1 MFEWTDPREVKNYT
15 QYYLYLLFSYQ
26 GRIGRADFARGLFFG
41 YFPLIIITVIGL
53 ILSIEFI
60 FRNITSLLGFVFLVV
75 LMAVI
80 IGFLVLTPP
89 LALIQ
94 KRLKDI
100 GFSSDTRALII
111 VGALI
116 GTIAWLLGPILLIF
130 ICLASTEQKFGNPYG
145 KECTVYED
153 LKRRRE
159 NLVNAA
165 ESCLGRNDFEGAIQN
180 YTELGDNGLV
190 KRTKKAHISHNYDLL
205 YSQISRMNGK
215 GVLCEDLVNSTSDLS
230 SLVNSYLGIKPQE
243 PPSTLPKSDDRLS
256 FSESESGKEEL
267 KAE

>member
-1 MFEWTDPREVKNYT
+1 MFEWTDPNKVKNYT

-41 YFPLIIITVIGL
+41 YVPLAIITVIGL
-53 ILSIEFI
+53 ILFIEFI
-60 FRNITSLLGFVFLVV
+60 NWDHLGLLGFVLFVV
-75 LMAVI
+75 LMAVS
-80 IGFLVLTPP
+80 IGLLVLTPP

-111 VGALI
+111 SGAVI
-116 GTIAWLLGPILLIF
+116 GTIAWLLGPIILILM
-130 ICLASTEQKFGNPYG
+130 CLAMSEQKFGNPYG
-145 KECTVYED
+145 KECTIYEELHRKKVD
-153 LKRRRE
+153 
-159 NLVNAA
+159 LVNAA
-165 ESCLGRNDFEGAIQN
+165 KSCLGRNDFKGAIQS
-180 YTELGDNGLV
+180 YTELGDSKSV
-190 KRTKKAHISHNYDLL
+190 QETKKAHLSYNYDLL
-205 YSQISRMNGK
+205 YSQVSRMYDK
-215 GVLCEDLVNSTSDLS
+215 GVLCEDLANSTDDLS

-243 PPSTLPKSDDRLS
+243 PPSTHPKSDVRLS

>member
-15 QYYLYLLFSYQ
+15 EYYLYLLFSYQ

-89 LALIQ
+89 LTLIQ

-100 GFSSDTRALII
+100 
-111 VGALI
+111 
-116 GTIAWLLGPILLIF
+116 
-130 ICLASTEQKFGNPYG
+130 
-145 KECTVYED
+145 
-153 LKRRRE
+153 
-159 NLVNAA
+159 
-165 ESCLGRNDFEGAIQN
+165 
-180 YTELGDNGLV
+180 
-190 KRTKKAHISHNYDLL
+190 
-205 YSQISRMNGK
+205 
-215 GVLCEDLVNSTSDLS
+215 
-230 SLVNSYLGIKPQE
+230 
-243 PPSTLPKSDDRLS
+243 
-256 FSESESGKEEL
+256 
-267 KAE
+267 